1 MHIATT
7 TTPQQSTT
15 TLGVFSR
22 FLMIFYVARVRL
34 FSFSNIFNIHQVD
47 ITFSYPK
54 WQRRTFGIRQPK
66 ADENAM
72 SRHVRQTSNS
82 TTTGPI
88 RFAAKEI
95 NATTTRQALSEVT
108 LAAVNRTKVFISLHH
123 F

>member
-1 MHIATT
+1 
-7 TTPQQSTT
+7 
-15 TLGVFSR
+15 
-22 FLMIFYVARVRL
+22 MIFYAARVRL

-47 ITFSYPK
+47 YRYNLQLP
-54 WQRRTFGIRQPK
+54 QRQTFGTCQPK
-66 ADENAM
+66 ADENTM

-95 NATTTRQALSEVT
+95 KATTTRQALSEVT